1 MRISDWIS
9 DVYSSDLEDFL
20 ACGQRTEHLEA
31 LEGAGYALAGP
42 RVGLGAGEVLAVEQH
57 GTADRLLQTGDDVEQ
72 RRLASTVGTDQA
84 RDVPGGH
91 VEVDVADRLVAAEA
105 HVGATHLQESHVRV
119 LRPRP
124 ADPLCS
130 PSPRAGGRSG
140 LGRSEEHPSELPSL
154 MPR

>member
-31 LEGAGYALAGP
+31 LEGAGYALPGP

-84 RDVPGGH
+84 RDVPGGA
-91 VEVDVADRLVAAEA
+91 VEVDVADRRVAVEA
-105 HVGATHLQESHVRV
+105 HVCATHLQATHEIGRAHV
-119 LRPRP
+119 
-124 ADPLCS
+124 
-130 PSPRAGGRSG
+130 
-140 LGRSEEHPSELPSL
+140 
-154 MPR
+154 